1 VTTTTTNE
9 IAARYRSLAD
19 AFERRI
25 RDVAPEQWSNQTP
38 CTEWTARDLVGHV
51 VGTHGMML
59 GFIGRSLS
67 SAPTV
72 EDDPLAAFKA
82 ARGDMQAVLDD
93 PELAGTEYDGM
104 FGRTNISATVDR
116 FLGFDLVVHG
126 WDLARATGQDER
138 IDPQEVD
145 RVWAHAR
152 ELGDNLRQPG
162 VCAPAVEV
170 GDDASEQE
178 RLLAY
183 LGRDPR

>member
-1 VTTTTTNE
+1 MTEV
-9 IAARYRSLAD
+9 AARYHTLAA
-19 AFERRI
+19 AFEQRI
-25 RDVAPEQWSNQTP
+25 HDVEPEQWSNPTP

-59 GFIGRSLS
+59 GFIGQSLS

-82 ARGDMQAVLDD
+82 ARSDMEAVLDD
-93 PELAGTEYDGM
+93 PELARTEYDGL

-126 WDLARATGQDER
+126 WDLARATGQDEH
-138 IDPQEVD
+138 IDPPEVE
-145 RVWAHAR
+145 RIWAHAR
-152 ELGDNLRQPG
+152 KLGDNIRQPG
-162 VCAPAVEV
+162 VCAPAVEI
-170 GDDASEQE
+170 GDDASEQD

>member
-1 VTTTTTNE
+1 VTTTYE
-9 IAARYRSLAD
+9 IASRYRTLAD
-19 AFERRI
+19 AFGHRI
-25 RDVAPEQWSNQTP
+25 QQVGPEQWSNQSP
-38 CTEWTARDLVGHV
+38 CTEWTARDVVDHV

-67 SAPTV
+67 SAPSV
-72 EDDPLAAFKA
+72 EDDPRAAFKA
-82 ARGDMQAVLDD
+82 ARADMEAVLDD
-93 PELAGTEYDGM
+93 PELAGTEYDGL
-104 FGRTNISATVDR
+104 FGRTTIAATVDR

-126 WDLARATGQDER
+126 WDLARATGQDEHV
-138 IDPQEVD
+138 DPQEVE

-162 VCAPAVEV
+162 VCAPAVEL
-170 GDDASEQE
+170 GDDASEQD